1 MGCDN
6 ASRARPAGGT
16 RDARARACG
25 AGLARMAAASAG
37 TWRRCRRLAAAV
49 LGLVTIAPAFA
60 LAQID
65 TGRVEGTG
73 APRGVLLAP
82 SGGRDEAAG
91 ALERLIDHGRLDEAR
106 ATLRQHLAEHGERP
120 RLLFLDAMLL
130 YKEKQYLESL
140 RTLDRSLALSDRD
153 PDVYKLAGL
162 NLVSLGRRDL
172 AGACFEAAVALAPR
186 DFMAYYYLG
195 LNELTDRRYDRAGD
209 LLRHVITL
217 RPEYLDAH
225 ILLGVAEE
233 GGGKETEAIAT
244 YHRAIDRAEQQGLK
258 TDAPFL
264 YLARLLISLQR
275 YEESVAPLKRAMELD
290 AASSEAR
297 TLLGQALAHLGRY
310 EEALRALTAAVAL
323 APDNKTAHF
332 VLMTVYNRL
341 GRRDE
346 AAREMQLFRAI
357 EASEEV
363 ARARQVSDRTN
374 RRRNDGR

>member
-1 MGCDN
+1 MARDN
-6 ASRARPAGGT
+6 AGRARQDGVSRESG
-16 RDARARACG
+16 ARASN
-25 AGLARMAAASAG
+25 AGLACTAAASPG
-37 TWRRCRRLAAAV
+37 TLRQCRRLAAAV
-49 LGLVTIAPAFA
+49 LGLVTVAPAFA
-60 LAQID
+60 LAQSD
-65 TGRVEGTG
+65 TGRADGIG

-82 SGGRDEAAG
+82 SGGRDKAAG

-106 ATLRQHLAEHGERP
+106 AMLRQQLAEHGERP

-140 RTLDRSLALSDRD
+140 RMLERGLALSD
-153 PDVYKLAGL
+153 PGADVYKLAGL

-172 AGACFEAAVALAPR
+172 AGACFEAAIALAPH

-209 LLRHVITL
+209 LLRRVITL

-233 GGGKETEAIAT
+233 GGGKENEAIAT
-244 YHRAIDRAEQQGLK
+244 YRRAIDRAEQQGLK

-297 TLLGQALAHLGRY
+297 TLLGQALAQLGRY

-346 AAREMQLFRAI
+346 AARAMQLFRAI
-357 EASEEV
+357 EASDEI

-374 RRRNDGR
+374 RRSNDGR